1 MSKGNFQG
9 TTFKETGLTKAI
21 AYKAKFDEADFTRA
35 VADRVNFQQA
45 SLRDAIFDSTILTGS
60 DFNGA
65 DVTGADFT
73 DAIVSQFGIKDLCD
87 RNPTVTGTNKKT
99 GADTRSSL
107 GCRGSPP
114 PK

>member
-1 MSKGNFQG
+1 MGQKDELFDLRECDMSGLSADSKDIAGAILNKGNFKG

-65 DVTGADFT
+65 DVTGAD
-73 DAIVSQFGIKDLCD
+73 
-87 RNPTVTGTNKKT
+87 
-99 GADTRSSL
+99 
-107 GCRGSPP
+107 
-114 PK
+114 